1 MVRILLCLVLP
12 VPPSPPATTHGVV
25 TTAQM
30 PPRGAKQRLE
40 GRDTWENLLS
50 RVLSTCGSSRFPL
63 PFHVL
68 NSQDENTGL
77 SSHSFS
83 RQENAPSI
91 PSAVLDARNSER
103 NPTRSSTLRP
113 SSRWVDKELGQC
125 GVVEGWRGG
134 SEGIE
139 SLGMSESPVLCC

>member
-1 MVRILLCLVLP
+1 MAEGTSLSG
-12 VPPSPPATTHGVV
+12 PSCAPFPRATTHRVV

-77 SSHSFS
+77 SSHSFR
-83 RQENAPSI
+83 RQENAPSV
-91 PSAVLDARNSER
+91 SAFH
-103 NPTRSSTLRP
+103 
-113 SSRWVDKELGQC
+113 
-125 GVVEGWRGG
+125 
-134 SEGIE
+134 
-139 SLGMSESPVLCC
+139 VLC